1 MLRWGIIGASVIAD
15 VRMAPAI
22 REATKATSRG
32 GQFRRTLRQQRFRSL
47 RQPGHA
53 VGHGYPGTRADRQ
66 LARPLRRNEMK
77 GE

>member
-32 GQFRRTLRQQRFRSL
+32 GQFRRTSHQQRFRSL

-53 VGHGYPGTRADRQ
+53 VGMDTLGQEPTGSLHAPSA
-66 LARPLRRNEMK
+66 EMR
-77 GE
+77 